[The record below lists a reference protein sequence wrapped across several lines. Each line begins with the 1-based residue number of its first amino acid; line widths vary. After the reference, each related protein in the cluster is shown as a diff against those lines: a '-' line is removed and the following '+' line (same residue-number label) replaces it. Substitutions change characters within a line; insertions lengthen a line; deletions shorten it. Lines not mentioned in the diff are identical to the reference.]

1 MRAEIIETTAASFRT
16 GLRWGVMG
24 ALLAVLL
31 TLLVMATASP
41 GGMPA
46 ERTGGWG
53 EVLTKVS
60 GR

>member
-1 MRAEIIETTAASFRT
+1 MRATINETTAASFRT

-31 TLLVMATASP
+31 IVATASP
-41 GGMPA
+41 GGVPA
-46 ERTGGWG
+46 EQTGVWG